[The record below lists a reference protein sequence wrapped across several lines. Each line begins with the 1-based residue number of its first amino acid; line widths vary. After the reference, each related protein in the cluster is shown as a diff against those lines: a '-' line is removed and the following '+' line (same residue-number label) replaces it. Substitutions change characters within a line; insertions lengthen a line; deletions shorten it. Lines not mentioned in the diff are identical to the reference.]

1 MVIFLRDT
9 WSGWPTPCR
18 HCGNHALHALRSA
31 TEPQDSGAW
40 AEDAMEQDGELQRH
54 DYLLNQI
61 YGAVGSERGEGWHDV
76 LACLSRYTDSQ
87 TAVLEFAVAHQPAE
101 SRFIA
106 AGARSDQGA
115 IHEWENR
122 DPDEIMTYAL
132 APGQIMIRNNY
143 ETLGLP
149 GRFQA
154 LLQKY
159 SVSRSMT
166 FALDTRDNQQF
177 LFHAARS
184 GLAPPYTAD
193 DVERVRIIA
202 KHLSRAIRLH
212 VDMVGATQFSDLVT
226 DLITDLGIGLML
238 CDSDGG
244 VRLLNQHADRIIG
257 CDYFAIRNG
266 LVTAED
272 RNAARKLQT
281 LVQRALAKPLDEP
294 ASHIGTARFPSAW
307 DDRTCNVGVK
317 SLTVETA
324 PFRLRRRYAALYLD
338 DGMAATRNIQN
349 ALQQLFGL
357 TPAEARIAERVIHG
371 IELSAI
377 PAELGVSRTTVR
389 FHIEAIYDKLN
400 VRTKGGMIATLTR
413 TLPFLW
419 DTASN

>member
-1 MVIFLRDT
+1 MGR
-9 WSGWPTPCR
+9 
-18 HCGNHALHALRSA
+18 
-31 TEPQDSGAW
+31 
-40 AEDAMEQDGELQRH
+40 DGELQRH
-54 DYLLNQI
+54 DDLLDQI

-76 LACLSRYTDSQ
+76 LECLSRYTDSQ

-166 FALDTRDNQQF
+166 FALDTRDGQQF

-184 GLAPPYTAD
+184 GSARPYTAD

-202 KHLSRAIRLH
+202 KHLTRAIRLH

-238 CDSDGG
+238 FDSDGR
-244 VRLLNQHADRIIG
+244 VRPLNQHADRILG
-257 CDYFAIRNG
+257 RDYFTIRNG

-272 RNAARKLQT
+272 WNEARKLQT
-281 LVQRALAKPLDEP
+281 LVQRALAKPLSEP
-294 ASHIGTARFPSAW
+294 ACHIGATRFSSEMG
-307 DDRTCNVGVK
+307 DRICNVGVK

-324 PFRLRRRYAALYLD
+324 PFRLHRRYAALYLD
-338 DGMAATRNIQN
+338 DGIAGTRDVHN
-349 ALQQLFGL
+349 ALQELFGL
-357 TPAEARIAERVIHG
+357 TPAEARIAERVVHG
-371 IELSAI
+371 VELSAI
-377 PAELGVSRTTVR
+377 PGELGISRTTVR

-400 VRTKGGMIATLTR
+400 VRTKGGMIATLAR
-413 TLPFLW
+413 SLPFLCNP
-419 DTASN
+419 ASD